1 MTLDKAKEMVGL
13 VFGESYAQDK
23 DVVAFYMECNEI
35 LIAEE
40 RVIAYELGYDI
51 GYKDAKDKS
60 MVDGAKS

>member
-13 VFGESYAQDK
+13 IFGQAYAQDK

-51 GYKDAKDKS
+51 GYKDAKEKS
-60 MVDGAKS
+60 TGHGAKS